1 MCEVSRNSDNV
12 SELRTTNDA
21 LRTIHQCSARL
32 PTHYYCGTQSP
43 MIRAAALS
51 IALAA
56 AIPQAQ
62 AQRTLFYNGHI
73 FTGDSLGSFAGY
85 FVTDRG
91 VISEVG
97 RTAEPEGT
105 EAFDRRVDLEGRTVI
120 PGIVDSHIHFIDGAL
135 GLLEVSFFDVP
146 DRPGFLK
153 RMAATNGQ
161 LLDGAYVGRDL
172 GYPPLKDLS
181 SPIILLD
188 SIFGKTPAILF
199 LKSGHGA
206 IANTAA
212 MQLLGFTAGTRIAN
226 GSVEVDARGKLSGF
240 LYENAAMEASKAFSA
255 HLSEATIEHAIL
267 LAQRRALADG
277 ITTIGDN
284 TFDPYHLKI
293 YQQLQKHGLLQM
305 RIWARSYGRVP
316 VTAGL
321 MGGMGQKKLRLI
333 PSGVDLSQV
342 HYHAMKFFEDMSLS
356 VPHNSGQA
364 REPGGEVFL
373 EAPALKDIWLLNP
386 DQTLAFHVQGQ
397 RGVQLLLDAD
407 SLYSPRTGHHRHVID
422 HAGYATPEQVKRI
435 HDQGL
440 AVTIIG
446 SQLFDHEALSAYYA
460 NAMRGGASP
469 FRPSQ
474 LLDARTKVRL
484 ARGALSSDHPY
495 GMDTLFSAYP
505 GIDGLDPFPAM
516 AVNVTGRYPDG
527 TPMPGVEEKTLSVAE
542 AVRAYTANGAYVL
555 GEEDHFGTITTGKAA
570 DIVVLDRDVFAGD
583 PMQLYDAHVL
593 RTYINGKEVYNMDGS
608 VSPPLEPAE
617 PLHVAPSDYA
627 VSPVI
632 GYDPALGLILGG
644 AYFRFPLHTPGSFFS
659 AQLQALLTGQ
669 VTIGVE
675 YTRYELFRRINLTI
689 DASCSNYFQYYFGEG
704 SCTDADDYVKLYATT
719 VLARPVLSRAW
730 GSTWYT
736 DLFADY
742 RARQTGTM
750 RSNGDVDLG
759 PGFFPDEHTLGLGAA
774 VRRDTRDNAW
784 STKKGTLAEVSAEY
798 VPAGTNVEGA
808 GPAALFQVD
817 LRAFRYIY
825 NSRFV
830 LAARASGGHAEG
842 DPSYLF
848 RYTLGGA
855 YVLRGF
861 YGNRFRGSS
870 FYAGQLEMRFPIRG
884 KLSGA
889 AFTDAGDITDTHFQG
904 PRVSYGAGIRV
915 ALNASVKLRL
925 DYGMSNDQNGVFFTF
940 GEAF

>member
-1 MCEVSRNSDNV
+1 
-12 SELRTTNDA
+12 
-21 LRTIHQCSARL
+21 
-32 PTHYYCGTQSP
+32 

-56 AIPQAQ
+56 AVPPVN
-62 AQRTLFYNGHI
+62 AQRTLFCNGHI
-73 FTGDSLGSFAGY
+73 FTGDSVGSFAGY
-85 FVTDRG
+85 FVTDHG
-91 VISEVG
+91 VICEVG

-105 EAFDRRVDLEGRTVI
+105 EAFDRRVDLECRTVV
-120 PGIVDSHIHFIDGAL
+120 PGFVDSHIHFIDGAL

-146 DRPGFLK
+146 DRHGFRE
-153 RMAATNGQ
+153 RMVATKGQ

-172 GYPPLKDLS
+172 GYPPLQDLS
-181 SPIILLD
+181 SPIVLLD

-206 IANTAA
+206 IVNTAA
-212 MQLLGFTAGTRIAN
+212 MHLLGFTAGTNIAN
-226 GSVEVDARGKLSGF
+226 GTVEVDARGKLTGY
-240 LYENAAMEASKAFSA
+240 LYENAAMEASKEFSA
-255 HLSEATIEHAIL
+255 RLSEATIERAIL
-267 LAQRRALADG
+267 LAQRHALADG

-305 RIWARSYGRVP
+305 RVWARSYGRVP

-321 MGGMGQKKLRLI
+321 MGGMGRKKLQLI

-342 HYHAMKFFEDMSLS
+342 HYHAMKFFEDKSLS
-356 VPHNSGQA
+356 VPQNSGQA
-364 REPGGEVFL
+364 MEPGGEVFL

-386 DQTLAFHVQGQ
+386 DQTFAFHVQGQ
-397 RGVQLLLDAD
+397 RGLQLLLDAD

-422 HAGYATPEQVKRI
+422 HAGYARPEQVKRI

-446 SQLFDHEALSAYYA
+446 SQLFDHEALAHYYSA
-460 NAMRGGASP
+460 AMSGGPEA

-474 LLDARTKVRL
+474 LLDARTKVRE
-484 ARGALSSDHPY
+484 ARGALSSDWPY
-495 GMDTLFSAYP
+495 GMDTLFSAFP
-505 GIDGLDPFPAM
+505 RIDGLDPLPAL
-516 AVNVTGRYPDG
+516 AVNVSGRYPDG
-527 TPMPGVEEKTLSVAE
+527 TPIPGVEEKTLGVAE
-542 AVRAYTANGAYVL
+542 AVRAYTANGAFML
-555 GEEDHFGTITTGKAA
+555 GQEDHFGSIVPGRSA
-570 DIVVLDRDVFAGD
+570 DFVVLDRDVFTGD

-593 RTYINGKEVYNMDGS
+593 RTFIRGEQVYGANGGITTS
-608 VSPPLEPAE
+608 ALPAE
-617 PLHVAPSDYA
+617 PIHVAPGDYA

-632 GYDPALGLILGG
+632 GYDPALGLVLGG
-644 AYFRFPLHTPGSFFS
+644 AYFHFPLRTPGSFFS

-669 VTIGVE
+669 VNLGAE
-675 YTRYELFRRINLTI
+675 YTRYALFRKVNFTF
-689 DASCSNYFQYYFGEG
+689 DASFSNYFQYYFGEG
-704 SCTDADDYVKLYATT
+704 SRTDADDYVKLYATT
-719 VLARPVLSRAW
+719 VLVRPVLSREWGGAW
-730 GSTWYT
+730 HT
-736 DLFADY
+736 DVFADY
-742 RARQTGTM
+742 RGRQSTTM
-750 RSNGDVDLG
+750 RSSSDEDLG
-759 PGFFPDEHTLGLGAA
+759 PDPFPDEHTLGLGATM
-774 VRRDTRDNAW
+774 RRDTRDNAW

-798 VPAGTNVEGA
+798 VPAGSNVTGA
-808 GPAALFQVD
+808 GAVTLFQVD

-825 NSRFV
+825 NSHFV

-855 YVLRGF
+855 NVLRGF
-861 YGNRFRGSS
+861 YSNRFRGSS
-870 FYAGQLEMRFPIRG
+870 FYAGQLEVRFPVRG

-889 AFTDAGDITDTHFQG
+889 AFTDAGDITDTRFQG
-904 PRVSYGAGIRV
+904 PRVSYGAGIRL

-925 DYGMSNDQNGVFFTF
+925 DFGMGNDQNGVFFTF